1 MDLFR
6 LAASIEAEERRSF
19 ANNASTSS
27 AAAAALPSEEEDGS
41 DEEVMI
47 LVSLCSVGSK
57 LLPTVIKVYID
68 IADHG
73 CTLYLVRMA

>member
-6 LAASIEAEERRSF
+6 LAASIEAEERRRF

-27 AAAAALPSEEEDGS
+27 AAAALPSEEEDGS

-57 LLPTVIKVYID
+57 LLSTVIKVYID

-73 CTLYLVRMA
+73 CTLYLVRIA

>member
-1 MDLFR
+1 MNLYR
-6 LAASIEAEERRSF
+6 LAASIEAEERRRF

-27 AAAAALPSEEEDGS
+27 AAAPPSEEEDGNE
-41 DEEVMI
+41 EEVMI
-47 LVSLCSVGSK
+47 LVSLYSVGSK